1 MSTPEPPVPGP
12 DLTRTLQTVMHRIA
26 TIRENL
32 ELFEYEA
39 VQLVRA
45 CGVTWEEIGETQVP
59 PISRQAAAKRFS
71 HPKPRRST
79 S

>member
-1 MSTPEPPVPGP
+1 MPIPAPDP
-12 DLTRTLQTVMHRIA
+12 DLTTALITFMHRIT

-71 HPKPRRST
+71 HPKPRRTPS
-79 S
+79 

>member
-1 MSTPEPPVPGP
+1 MQRV
-12 DLTRTLQTVMHRIA
+12 A

-32 ELFEYEA
+32 EIFEYEA

-45 CGVTWEEIGETQVP
+45 CGVTWEEIGETQIP

-71 HPKPRRST
+71 HPKPRRT
-79 S
+79 R

>member
-1 MSTPEPPVPGP
+1 MPPLPPTDPAVIAST
-12 DLTRTLQTVMHRIA
+12 LLTVMQRVA

-32 ELFEYEA
+32 EIFEYEA

-71 HPKPRRST
+71 HPKPRRPR
-79 S
+79 

>member
-1 MSTPEPPVPGP
+1 MPPLPPTDPAVIAST
-12 DLTRTLQTVMHRIA
+12 LLTVMQRVA
-26 TIRENL
+26 TIRDNL
-32 ELFEYEA
+32 EIFEYEA

-71 HPKPRRST
+71 HPKPRRPR
-79 S
+79 

>member
-1 MSTPEPPVPGP
+1 MPPLPPTDPAVIAST
-12 DLTRTLQTVMHRIA
+12 LLTVMQRVA
-26 TIRENL
+26 TIRDNL
-32 ELFEYEA
+32 EIFEYEA

-71 HPKPRRST
+71 HPKPRRSR
-79 S
+79 

>member
-1 MSTPEPPVPGP
+1 MPLPPPSDP
-12 DLTRTLQTVMHRIA
+12 TLVASALLTVMQRVA

-32 ELFEYEA
+32 EIFEYEA

-71 HPKPRRST
+71 HPKPRRAR
-79 S
+79 

>member
-1 MSTPEPPVPGP
+1 MPTPPSP
-12 DLTRTLQTVMHRIA
+12 DPTLVRALFRVMHRVA
-26 TIRENL
+26 TIREHL

-71 HPKPRRST
+71 HPKPRRT
-79 S
+79 SS